1 MKEMGRM
8 KKYTLEICVDSV
20 KSAINAQRGGA
31 TRLELCSNLIIGG
44 TTPTKSLFKEVKK
57 NVDIPINV
65 LIRPRFGDF
74 LYSDYDINIIRN
86 EIKIFREAG
95 VNGIVVGVLTKDG
108 EIDVDN
114 MKKFIDEAQNIPIT
128 FHRAFDV
135 CKNPIK
141 AFHQLQEL
149 KIQNILTSGQAQ
161 NCLKGKKLLKELV
174 DLSNKNNEKTRI
186 LVGAGLNIENIEEI
200 ANFTGAVNFHFS
212 AKKIKQSKM
221 EYRKQNVNMGLKE
234 FDEFEILETDDKLV
248 RKMTDY
254 LQKRF

>member
-1 MKEMGRM
+1 MEKM

-86 EIKIFREAG
+86 EIKIFREVG

-200 ANFTGAVNFHFS
+200 ADFTGAVNFHFS

-221 EYRKQNVNMGLKE
+221 EYRKQNINMGLKE

>member
-1 MKEMGRM
+1 M

-74 LYSDYDINIIRN
+74 LYSDYDISIIRN

-200 ANFTGAVNFHFS
+200 ADFTGAVNFHFS